1 MTTLFEKIIA
11 REVPSDVLYEDD
23 AIIAIRDI
31 APQAPIHLL
40 IIPKEPIAKVQ
51 DVKELDL
58 IGKMVRVAQNLAKE
72 LHIESGYRL
81 VINNG
86 AEAGQTVFHLHMHL
100 LGGAPLGDR
109 MTEC

>member
-11 REVPSDVLYEDD
+11 KEIPSEILYEDD
-23 AIIAIRDI
+23 VIIAIRDI
-31 APQAPIHLL
+31 APQAPVHLL
-40 IIPKEPIAKVQ
+40 IIPKEPIPKVQ
-51 DVKELDL
+51 DLKETELV
-58 IGKMVRVAQNLAKE
+58 GKMVEVAQRLAKE
-72 LHIESGYRL
+72 LSIESGYRL

-86 AEAGQTVFHLHMHL
+86 KEAGQTVFHMHMHL